1 MTKGECSMKL
11 RTFITTLII
20 ALLILIITLLFIL
33 NNKLNALDEV
43 NQKLAGI
50 HSQYANIHEQ
60 FDSQSKLLEEIVAN
74 QHRPIQQPQKA
85 QPKVEDQVPSFDTY
99 SVTQTVPF
107 LPLIVGKL
115 KSAFGF

>member
-1 MTKGECSMKL
+1 MKL

-20 ALLILIITLLFIL
+20 ALLILIIALLFTL
-33 NNKLNALDEV
+33 NNKLNALDDNI

-60 FDSQSKLLEEIVAN
+60 FDNQNKLLEEIAAN
-74 QHRPIQQPQKA
+74 QHRPIQQLQKI
-85 QPKVEDQVPSFDTY
+85 QPKVEDQVPSFNTY

-115 KSAFGF
+115 KSALGF